1 MQRLKKEIKKVK
13 GNKSLSFFLLG
24 LCIVIGSSIPL
35 TKPSFEE
42 DSKGLKK
49 ALTNKEAS
57 LEVIEYELNN
67 LLMLNKHKKEEDLP
81 ELFKFLYKDVTHKEI
96 NLDSFK
102 KEMYLDYLS
111 LIKNIGGEYKTSM
124 FNLYIFIFFIGLVN
138 IVYGTYLSL
147 KEME

>member
-13 GNKSLSFFLLG
+13 GNKSLIFFLVG
-24 LCIVIGSSIPL
+24 VCFSIGSSIPL

-42 DSKGLKK
+42 ESIGLKK
-49 ALTNKEAS
+49 ALTNKVAS

-81 ELFKFLYKDVTHKEI
+81 ELFKFLYKDVTYKEI

-111 LIKNIGGEYKTSM
+111 LLKNIGGEYKTPM
-124 FNLYIFIFFIGLVN
+124 FNLYFFIFWISLMS
-138 IVYGTYLSL
+138 IVYGVYLSL
-147 KEME
+147 KELK